1 LLTNSIQFIDNCPD
15 PTVDSQ
21 PMAMTAH
28 DLLAAAR
35 QVVPEVTPEQVHSGP
50 APAGRVLIDVR
61 ERHEY
66 ESGHLPGAI
75 HISKGYIEV
84 LLEERVPDRQTPITL
99 YCAGGVRSLL
109 AAESVMRLGY
119 VNVESMAEGVGGWK
133 ANGYELVREDKPLLG
148 LARSA

>member
-1 LLTNSIQFIDNCPD
+1 
-15 PTVDSQ
+15 
-21 PMAMTAH
+21 MTAR

-35 QVVPEVTPEQVHSGP
+35 AVVPEVTAEYVHSRP
-50 APAGRVLIDVR
+50 LDPDRVLIDVR
-61 ERHEY
+61 ERNEY

-75 HISKGYIEV
+75 HISKSYIEV
-84 LLEERVPDRQTPITL
+84 LLEEKVPDRSTPITL

-119 VNVESMAEGVGGWK
+119 TDVESMADGVGGWK
-133 ANGYELVREDKPLLG
+133 ANGYELVRGGKRLEG

>member
-1 LLTNSIQFIDNCPD
+1 
-15 PTVDSQ
+15 
-21 PMAMTAH
+21 MTAR

-35 QVVPEVTPEQVHSGP
+35 AVVPEVTAEHVHSRP
-50 APAGRVLIDVR
+50 PDPERVLIDVR
-61 ERHEY
+61 ERNEY

-75 HISKGYIEV
+75 HISKSYIEV
-84 LLEERVPDRQTPITL
+84 LLEEKVPDRSTPITL

-119 VNVESMAEGVGGWK
+119 TDVESMADGVGGWK
-133 ANGYELVREDKPLLG
+133 ANGYELVRGGKQLEG

>member
-1 LLTNSIQFIDNCPD
+1 
-15 PTVDSQ
+15 
-21 PMAMTAH
+21 MAMTAH

-35 QVVPEVTPEQVHSGP
+35 AVVPEVTAEEVHSRP
-50 APAGRVLIDVR
+50 PLERRVLVDVR

-66 ESGHLPGAI
+66 ESGHLPGAL
-75 HISKGYIEV
+75 HISKSYIEV
-84 LLEERVPDRQTPITL
+84 LLEEKVPDRETPITL

-119 VNVESMAEGVGGWK
+119 TNVESMADGVGGWK
-133 ANGYELVREDKPLLG
+133 ANGYELVRGGKPALE

>member
-1 LLTNSIQFIDNCPD
+1 
-15 PTVDSQ
+15 
-21 PMAMTAH
+21 MAMTAQ

-35 QVVPEVTPEQVHSGP
+35 AVVPEVTAEHVHSRP
-50 APAGRVLIDVR
+50 VLSGRVLIDVR

-66 ESGHLPGAI
+66 ESGHVPGAI

-84 LLEERVPDRQTPITL
+84 LLEEKVPDRSTPITL

-119 VNVESMAEGVGGWK
+119 TNVESMADGVGGWK
-133 ANGYELVREDKPLLG
+133 AHGYDLVRGAKPLLG
-148 LARSA
+148 LAQSA